1 MKMNELP
8 SRPGPRPSPGLARA
22 PVSYPSKDISHTHK
36 PTWTQ
41 SLCCLC
47 HTEGSTCAHCS
58 ARCSHTCAGD
68 GTGQGRASWLLPA
81 QSRPLF
87 GRAWLSSAHRP
98 GGHLGVLPASSAPRV
113 TLCPRH
119 SVCAKAPLYD
129 KVSKVRLMGE
139 RFQAF
144 VSTTDISK
152 LPSDT
157 KTADCQA
164 QGKVDECLLL
174 PALADAVLRN
184 APTPASVTGGTDT
197 SVLSLRFCIRRKAEH
212 FFINSGP
219 WIFPVL

>member
-1 MKMNELP
+1 MCTLLCAVLTHVC
-8 SRPGPRPSPGLARA
+8 RRWHGPGQSFVVVTGAEQAAVWTRLAVVSPPPRRA
-22 PVSYPSKDISHTHK
+22 PRSPPCLQCSTSNTV
-36 PTWTQ
+36 PT
-41 SLCCLC
+41 S
-47 HTEGSTCAHCS
+47 
-58 ARCSHTCAGD
+58 
-68 GTGQGRASWLLPA
+68 
-81 QSRPLF
+81 F
-87 GRAWLSSAHRP
+87 
-98 GGHLGVLPASSAPRV
+98 
-113 TLCPRH
+113 
-119 SVCAKAPLYD
+119 CAKAPLYD